1 MVPHRR
7 KLLQATEYL
16 LTLSTLSF
24 QAVVV
29 VVVVVVCCCVT
40 PTRRPTEKKNEEK
53 KRERKKATSHGENAT
68 EKEAHARERDEPKTQ
83 LFCRRDTN
91 GFGDVPTSVFGDSE
105 NVRGETRET
114 RALGEE
120 FDRGRSENHG
130 TTHGVE
136 IERLQIEQTERFY
149 TSRRTFGRDAFRV
162 ALCHGTCEILEN
174 MQNAERTDVDVSNR

>member
-1 MVPHRR
+1 MR
-7 KLLQATEYL
+7 
-16 LTLSTLSF
+16 
-24 QAVVV
+24 
-29 VVVVVVCCCVT
+29 
-40 PTRRPTEKKNEEK
+40 TRE
-53 KRERKKATSHGENAT
+53 SDDGENAT
-68 EKEAHARERDEPKTQ
+68 EKEAHARVERDEPT
-83 LFCRRDTN
+83 RDTN
-91 GFGDVPTSVFGDSE
+91 GDVGVFDSE

-136 IERLQIEQTERFY
+136 IERLKIEQTERFY

>member
-1 MVPHRR
+1 M
-7 KLLQATEYL
+7 
-16 LTLSTLSF
+16 
-24 QAVVV
+24 
-29 VVVVVVCCCVT
+29 T

-68 EKEAHARERDEPKTQ
+68 EKEAHARERDEP
-83 LFCRRDTN
+83 CRRDTN
-91 GFGDVPTSVFGDSE
+91 GFGDVPITSGFFGDSE

-174 MQNAERTDVDVSNR
+174 MQNAERADVDVSNR